1 MTASRRGGLPAPSC
15 RIYRQG
21 ARALAQTLTPETI
34 LRERYKIIELVGRG
48 GMGATYRAEDL
59 RLQGRFC
66 AVKEAL
72 PDPGAAS
79 DELAQSREQFYQEAS
94 TLARLDHPNLP
105 KVSDYFSEDD
115 RDYLVMD
122 FVPGQDLKEKLTTAL
137 SQGHPLTERQVLAW
151 ADQLCDALAYM
162 HTQDPSVL
170 HRDIK
175 PSNIKITPA
184 GRVKLVDFG
193 LVKTLSPDDQRTIT
207 VVQGRGTVQYIPLE
221 QYGGDTGHTDVRSDI
236 YSLGATLYHLLTGQ
250 PPLDAKQR
258 FLKPRSMRSPRSLNP
273 AVSTQTDQAILW
285 SLAMHP
291 DDRPASVADF
301 RSELLAPGPVSRTVS
316 RLFDQEAPISQF
328 VSANRVLLGFVG
340 ALLLAATLV
349 TARPSTIPP
358 VPTSTPI
365 PSATFMPTATHT
377 PTPTAMPTVTATTTP
392 TLIPSPTAPPTGE
405 RR

>member
-1 MTASRRGGLPAPSC
+1 M
-15 RIYRQG
+15 
-21 ARALAQTLTPETI
+21 AQTLTPETI

-72 PDPGAAS
+72 PDPDAAS

-105 KVSDYFSEDD
+105 KVSDYFSEGD

-122 FVPGQDLKEKLTTAL
+122 FVPGQDLKDKLTTAL
-137 SQGHPLTERQVLAW
+137 RQGYPLTERLVLAW
-151 ADQLCDALAYM
+151 ADQLCDALSYM
-162 HTQDPSVL
+162 HSQDSPVL

-193 LVKTLSPDDQRTIT
+193 LVKTLSPDDQRTVT

-258 FLKPRSMRSPRSLNP
+258 FLKPRAMRSPRSLAP
-273 AVSTQTDQAILW
+273 AVSSQTDQAILW

-291 DDRPASVADF
+291 DERPDTVAEF
-301 RSELLAPGPVSRTVS
+301 RSALLAPGAVSRTVS
-316 RLFDQEAPISQF
+316 RLFDQEAPVSRF
-328 VSANRVLLGFVG
+328 VSANRVLLGIVG
-340 ALLLAATLV
+340 AMVLAASLV

-358 VPTSTPI
+358 PPT
-365 PSATFMPTATHT
+365 PTATHT
-377 PTPTAMPTVTATTTP
+377 PTPTFTPTATRTP
-392 TLIPSPTAPPTGE
+392 TPTFTPTPTATAMSTMTPSPTATPFREE
-405 RR
+405 R